1 MANRFKLVLPVAALG
16 ALAIASASAL
26 ATPSSGLTSERLGS
40 VVIDGRIDMN
50 RAGIR
55 LKTNKP
61 VEVFTQKLT
70 FAPGGTSGW
79 HHHPGANFVSVVE
92 GTLTYYDDK
101 CTRRTYPA
109 GSGFSHSNRDV
120 HIARNESS
128 SNVVVFVTYVKPAP
142 MPRLPNSVDEPAPAG
157 CAVR

>member
-1 MANRFKLVLPVAALG
+1 MSAKMRLILVSGVLAAALAAAAAAFG
-16 ALAIASASAL
+16 
-26 ATPSSGLTSERLGS
+26 TPSSGITAERLGS
-40 VVIDGRIDMN
+40 VVIDDRIDVN
-50 RAGIR
+50 RAGIQM
-55 LKTNKP
+55 KTRRP

-70 FAPGGTSGW
+70 IAPGGTSGW

-101 CTRRTYPA
+101 CNRRTYPA

-120 HIARNESS
+120 HLARNETS
-128 SNVVVFVTYVKPAP
+128 SNVVVYVTYVKPAP
-142 MPRLPNSVDEPAPAG
+142 TPRLPNAVDDPAPAG

>member
-1 MANRFKLVLPVAALG
+1 MVNRFKLVLPLAGLG
-16 ALAIASASAL
+16 ALAIVAASAL
-26 ATPSSGLTSERLGS
+26 ATPSSGITAERLGS
-40 VVIDGRIDMN
+40 VVIDGRIDVN

-55 LKTNKP
+55 VKTTKA

-101 CTRRTYPA
+101 CMRRTYAA

-120 HIARNESS
+120 HLARNDTS

-142 MPRLPNSVDEPAPAG
+142 TPRLPNSVDDPAPAG